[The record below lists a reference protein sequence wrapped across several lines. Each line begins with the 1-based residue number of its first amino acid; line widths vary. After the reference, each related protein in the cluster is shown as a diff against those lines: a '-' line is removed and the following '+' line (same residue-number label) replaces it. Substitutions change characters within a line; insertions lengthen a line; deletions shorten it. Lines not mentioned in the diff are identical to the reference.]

1 MPQPVGVGVFG
12 NRPALDVLHH
22 EVGAAVVAYAAVV
35 QPGDVGMLQGGED
48 LALVAK
54 AAQDLVGVHATL
66 DQLDGDPL
74 LELLVRAVGQVD
86 GAHAA
91 PADLLE
97 YPVRAQA
104 LAGCSASLITR
115 VTLDCDQERSGE
127 ARGRFTKHHL
137 GLGTAPEK
145 RLDPATKLRVALGS
159 VGHEGFPLGR
169 WPLQGGGEELVDF
182 LPPLGRRGDGA
193 HESPGQPAAVC
204 IEWKS
209 QARARTQSRLI
220 VGTDRPIASAISSK
234 VSPPKKR

>member
-1 MPQPVGVGVFG
+1 MPSRWASAVFG

-48 LALVAK
+48 LALVAE

-91 PADLLE
+91 SADLLE

-104 LAGCSASLITR
+104 LAGCSASLVTR

-137 GLGTAPEK
+137 GLGTALEK
-145 RLDPATKLRVALGS
+145 RLDPATKLRVAPAAS
-159 VGHEGFPLGR
+159 VTKASRSAAGR
-169 WPLQGGGEELVDF
+169 SKAAAKSWSISCHRSGGGGT
-182 LPPLGRRGDGA
+182 GRI
-193 HESPGQPAAVC
+193 ESPGQPAAVC